1 MSSKI
6 AIYTSIFGGYDDLP
20 EISYKP
26 NNCDFLCFTEKN
38 ITSKD
43 WGIIKVPK
51 IYSDS
56 NRNAKRF
63 KVLPHKY
70 LKKYDYSIWIDG
82 NMIVRGDV
90 NKLIKE
96 HLSDTSIAFYSHA
109 NNVLDS
115 RSCPYEEAEYIL
127 TIGNKNYNLNPERG
141 ILAYKDNPTIITKQM
156 QNYEYAG
163 FPRNKGLIT
172 GMVILRKH
180 NDPSCIKVME
190 QWWSEICYN
199 SKRDQLSFNYSAW
212 KQNIKF
218 NYLPEDSRNNDFFVR
233 STKPHKGKK

>member
-1 MSSKI
+1 MPGKI
-6 AIYTSIFGGYDDLP
+6 AIYTSIFGGYDNLP
-20 EISYKP
+20 EIPYKP
-26 NNCDFLCFTEKN
+26 DNCDFICFTD
-38 ITSKD
+38 KD
-43 WGIIKVPK
+43 INSTEWKIIKSPV
-51 IYSDS
+51 IYSS
-56 NRNAKRF
+56 PNRNAKRY

-70 LKKYDYSIWIDG
+70 LNQYEYSIWMDG
-82 NMIVRGDV
+82 NMSVKGDV
-90 NKLIKE
+90 NELIDQY
-96 HLSDTSIAFYSHA
+96 LSNSSIAFYSHA

-141 ILAYKDNPTIITKQM
+141 ILAYKDNPAIITKQM
-156 QNYEYAG
+156 QNYGYAG
-163 FPRNKGLIT
+163 FPRNGGLIT

-180 NDPSCIKVME
+180 NDPDCIKVME
-190 QWWSEICYN
+190 QWWSEVSYN

-212 KQNIKF
+212 KHRVKF